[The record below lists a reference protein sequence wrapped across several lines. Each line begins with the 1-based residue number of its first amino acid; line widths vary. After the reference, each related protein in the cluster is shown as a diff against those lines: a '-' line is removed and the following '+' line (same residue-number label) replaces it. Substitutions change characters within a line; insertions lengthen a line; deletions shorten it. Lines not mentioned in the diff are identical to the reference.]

1 MEKLNCIS
9 THPAINS
16 RLTPHLSLEAAAGQG
31 GVCGVFRAWEKSPVW
46 HMSGLHR
53 MMMVVVMVIILIITL
68 PFLNSLRFRALSHPS
83 LLLVKRKTRHS
94 KK

>member
-1 MEKLNCIS
+1 MEKLNYIS
-9 THPAINS
+9 THLAINS

-53 MMMVVVMVIILIITL
+53 MMVVVMVIILIITL

-83 LLLVKRKTRHS
+83 LLLVKRKTSHS